1 MNSASLDLVAWKFR
15 HAVVTWIGIV
25 LNIIVAVPFFL
36 FPEWCLDV
44 LNIPP
49 VDPIWPRVG
58 AGLLMIITVFY
69 VPMTLDIDRF
79 RIFCWLSIFPS
90 RTFGS
95 TYFITMVVVFGYS
108 PGFLSIALIDAAI
121 AIAWLHCMI
130 KIVRLE
136 QAIATGQVP
145 S

>member
-79 RIFCWLSIFPS
+79 RIFC
-90 RTFGS
+90 
-95 TYFITMVVVFGYS
+95 
-108 PGFLSIALIDAAI
+108 
-121 AIAWLHCMI
+121 
-130 KIVRLE
+130 
-136 QAIATGQVP
+136 
-145 S
+145 